1 MTSNNDESDLA
12 KSPTPIATPFTLA
25 AIVDTMMEGCV
36 EALEDLDKA
45 LDY

>member
-12 KSPTPIATPFTLA
+12 KTPTPIATPFTLA
-25 AIVDTMMEGCV
+25 TIVDTMTEGGV
-36 EALEDLDKA
+36 EALEDLDEA